1 MDAMSWALTVALC
14 WFPVHAKLTQA
25 DWSELGRWLLS
36 LRESKP
42 VDSQKEARVEEEM
55 LKLRQRNY
63 KLFCRC
69 LSHLDLLIGLFL
81 LPGALGT
88 QTLTSW
94 ISVSLAAMSYATH
107 LTVVQDMVDLTP
119 RWMKSL
125 TTAMHILTLFFI
137 LTTGWSANAL
147 ECALFHGFQTAVR
160 FCLVLAFLDPLVSIP
175 FQVLYTIAE
184 SLVHCFVFEAST
196 VRFLCWSQGF
206 VFVVSIASLIFLD
219 LALRGRIE
227 AQLDTADAES
237 LLGSFRRLLRGV
249 CDGELLLDGQMKVA
263 EDSECLKHLIFTDIS
278 LRGRDFCQLMV
289 DDSRRRFAD
298 FVATQLTVATVADGA
313 PAGLPQGLRVSFRD
327 VAGGFGVAA
336 DLYHVPVPKLF
347 GSDEPYHLIAFKE
360 DPEARTQPDAKEDSV
375 PAELQTWHAA
385 IHRQARRVSLS
396 AASTGSCEF
405 VPELD
410 EVTLLLDLD
419 TELHEV
425 QQAHWNFAR
434 CLVEGDPQAAPSES
448 MPSLK
453 SMVKPFAWEKLKATV
468 QRFHQRSLEDPE
480 IPPKVIQQIPVKLPG
495 QSAWVVTSNVSIH
508 RIRGANKV
516 WLHLKGFHPERSRTA
531 PLEGIQ
537 ER

>member
-1 MDAMSWALTVALC
+1 
-14 WFPVHAKLTQA
+14 
-25 DWSELGRWLLS
+25 
-36 LRESKP
+36 
-42 VDSQKEARVEEEM
+42 
-55 LKLRQRNY
+55 
-63 KLFCRC
+63 
-69 LSHLDLLIGLFL
+69 
-81 LPGALGT
+81 
-88 QTLTSW
+88 
-94 ISVSLAAMSYATH
+94 
-107 LTVVQDMVDLTP
+107 
-119 RWMKSL
+119 
-125 TTAMHILTLFFI
+125 MHILTLFFI

-196 VRFLCWSQGF
+196 STLGHAPRSQGF
-206 VFVVSIASLIFLD
+206 VFVVSIASSIFLD

-237 LLGSFRRLLRGV
+237 LLGSFRR
-249 CDGELLLDGQMKVA
+249 
-263 EDSECLKHLIFTDIS
+263 ECLKHLIFTDIS

-336 DLYHVPVPKLF
+336 DLYH
-347 GSDEPYHLIAFKE
+347 
-360 DPEARTQPDAKEDSV
+360 
-375 PAELQTWHAA
+375 
-385 IHRQARRVSLS
+385 
-396 AASTGSCEF
+396 
-405 VPELD
+405 
-410 EVTLLLDLD
+410 DLD

-468 QRFHQRSLEDPE
+468 QRSLALCSSSSL
-480 IPPKVIQQIPVKLPG
+480 Q
-495 QSAWVVTSNVSIH
+495 
-508 RIRGANKV
+508 
-516 WLHLKGFHPERSRTA
+516 
-531 PLEGIQ
+531 
-537 ER
+537 